1 MSHAHFASGRGAG
14 VLSRRPGKGNDAL
27 AVANAAIETTVKVLA
42 CDQGYD
48 GRRVRVNCLSPG
60 MTLTPVYGTSEWAK
74 KYQEKIGAHL
84 LLTNFVETLR

>member
-1 MSHAHFASGRGAG
+1 MNSPVGLVAQVLPTCTCHYVYPLTPLTAAWGVG

-60 MTLTPVYGTSEWAK
+60 MTLTGVY
-74 KYQEKIGAHL
+74 
-84 LLTNFVETLR
+84 